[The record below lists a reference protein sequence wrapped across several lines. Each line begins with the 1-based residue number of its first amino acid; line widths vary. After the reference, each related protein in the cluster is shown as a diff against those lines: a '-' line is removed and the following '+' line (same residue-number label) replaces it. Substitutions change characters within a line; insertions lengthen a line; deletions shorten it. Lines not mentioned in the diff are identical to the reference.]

1 MRESGRDGKKRQ
13 GRAEVVEPSLAVS
26 AAPRAPAR
34 PPAAALRPERRE
46 LQSESASSS
55 WGQQC
60 HSVQGS
66 EGQTRVPPCP
76 LQRWSVLTCPFMPPE
91 SSFRPDTKCRG
102 RAWHRLLL
110 QLPPMTALFSTT
122 KPYITHAGPAPLAR
136 SWLIHHPRT
145 YDASPLPQKEDH
157 ILQLSPQNSKTRFST
172 LSARYSIHLLHS

>member
-1 MRESGRDGKKRQ
+1 MERQRQ

-91 SSFRPDTKCRG
+91 SNFRWDTKRRG
-102 RAWHRLLL
+102 RARQRLLL

-122 KPYITHAGPAPLAR
+122 NPYITHWSCYFGQILADSPPKNLRCLPLTTEGRPHSSAESLGLHKSAP
-136 SWLIHHPRT
+136 
-145 YDASPLPQKEDH
+145 
-157 ILQLSPQNSKTRFST
+157 T
-172 LSARYSIHLLHS
+172 L